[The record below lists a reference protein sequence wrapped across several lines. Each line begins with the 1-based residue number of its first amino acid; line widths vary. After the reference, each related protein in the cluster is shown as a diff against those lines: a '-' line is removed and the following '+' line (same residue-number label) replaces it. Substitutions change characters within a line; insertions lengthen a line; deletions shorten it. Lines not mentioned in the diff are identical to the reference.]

1 MSNNDDLIRMAELEM
16 SKRVHPEAHPAQDG
30 GGGAASAAAA
40 AGAAAEDAAAAADD
54 GLQPLSLLELYRFA
68 TWGELASVFVGLLC
82 TAIAG
87 CSMPA
92 MNLVFGEMMNDMS
105 GNPANIMAI
114 MDDTLV
120 LFAILGPVSALF
132 FFLGWYLVPRAAA
145 ILANRLRV
153 RFIGA
158 VLRQD
163 MVYFDEARAG
173 AIVAA
178 FNDDSEDMREGMAQK
193 LAEGVQGVT
202 ALVSSFA
209 VSFYFSWRLTLVI
222 LAVSPVFGIGM
233 QILTAYGSKDALF
246 GKKEYETAGAIAEET
261 LGAMRTVMSF
271 AGEVVA
277 ARRYEGKLR
286 ACEGAA
292 IRQGKYA
299 GLGMAFIWAGMWG
312 MFAVGFWYAAE
323 LVSNSK
329 VDAMAAAP
337 LPAGF
342 WTAPQWAEE
351 ASLAKLSGFCDYQD
365 GYMGRGSWATHSG
378 AALDTCA
385 CDLPW
390 SFLAEAVG
398 KGEYVSALSPVNLTA
413 AAAENVVAPNCGCA
427 AKATAEGSGGGGGL
441 SVGSGCVSGGMTVMV
456 FFNILVGA
464 MMAAGI
470 GPALSAIKKGRLA
483 GARIYR
489 VIDRV
494 PAIDPE
500 AGGARPAG
508 GASGRIVLKDVHFQ
522 YPTAAHKVFGGLDL
536 DIAPGE
542 TVALVGESG
551 SGKSTV
557 ARLVS
562 RFYDPDEGSV
572 SIGVNGGASS
582 GGGADA
588 CVDAKQLDVAWL
600 RSNIGLVSQEPLL
613 FDASIAD
620 NIAFG
625 VNPPPPRADIE
636 AAARTANAHDF
647 ILAFPDGY
655 DTKCGPRGSK
665 LSGGQKQRVAIA
677 RALVRKPK
685 ILVLDEA
692 TSALD
697 NESEKIVQSAI
708 DNLVSSNAGSSGATC
723 IVIAHRLST
732 IRNADRI
739 VVLGSKEGTGSAVRG
754 SCLVEQGTHA
764 ELLEKEGGLYRA
776 LVAAGSGSEA
786 AAPAAVAPTATAP
799 TAAAAA
805 AAAAASSSSSSGGDL
820 VLAVAADADD
830 EDEDAATAGGKKK
843 KKKKKEVEEKEE
855 LYEVEKARIWAYS
868 KPETPL
874 IYAGTVAA
882 LFSGIVWPA
891 CGALMGLMIDFY
903 YSPDVAQV
911 RSKGEIMAWAFGGL
925 ALVNFCS
932 QFCQNYLFEIVGER
946 MARRLRAAYFRALLR
961 QELAWHEQPEN
972 SVGTLGAR
980 LSTDVKLVRLVAG
993 QSLAATV
1000 MSMTSLLAGFGIAFY
1015 ASWRFTLA
1023 FIALFP
1029 LLAITEGINWA
1040 LMQGTET
1047 AVRNELALI
1056 SGVFSEYVSGIR
1068 EVQSFA
1074 LEPIVIRG
1082 VTETMQT
1089 KVLRLATKQAFSRG
1103 VSMFFV
1109 MFVQMNV
1116 YTIAFWMGGRLI
1128 ADGHLNFQSFS
1139 VALWAMA
1146 MGASGMGTAAG
1157 WIGDAAKA
1165 KAATSRIFELLDRV
1179 PAIDVNPWCE
1189 ATDPGDP
1196 AAVGP
1201 RPAATE
1207 APAAIPEAAF
1217 HGAVELR
1224 GVRFAYPTRQTAT
1237 VFDGLNLAIPAGQ
1250 TAALV
1255 GSSGCGKSTVIQLLE
1270 RFYDPAKA
1278 VVDAGSGGGGSDGDG
1293 GGGGSDGDDNGSV
1306 CIDGVDI
1313 KTLDVKWLRDHV
1325 GLVGQEPVLFDAS
1338 VADNIAFGKPDATRA
1353 EIEAAAKAA
1362 NAHEFIEA
1370 MAQGY
1375 DTNVGAR
1382 GGKVSGGQKQ
1392 RIAIARAIIKRPRIL
1407 LLDEAT
1413 SALDNESEKI
1423 VQASL
1428 DALIADKDVRRTTIM
1443 IAHRLTTIRN
1453 ADCIYV
1459 LENSGGGAVVVETG
1473 THDELVAK
1481 NGKYAKLQQAYAQE

>member
-1 MSNNDDLIRMAELEM
+1 MYLVLAGADKGGLFGQQAYLSAANIATEALASIRTVASFGGE
-16 SKRVHPEAHPAQDG
+16 VEAARKYEEKLGQS
-30 GGGAASAAAA
+30 SAAAITE
-40 AGAAAEDAAAAADD
+40 G
-54 GLQPLSLLELYRFA
+54 
-68 TWGELASVFVGLLC
+68 
-82 TAIAG
+82 
-87 CSMPA
+87 
-92 MNLVFGEMMNDMS
+92 
-105 GNPANIMAI
+105 
-114 MDDTLV
+114 
-120 LFAILGPVSALF
+120 
-132 FFLGWYLVPRAAA
+132 
-145 ILANRLRV
+145 
-153 RFIGA
+153 
-158 VLRQD
+158 
-163 MVYFDEARAG
+163 ARAG
-173 AIVAA
+173 LANGMLFGAMFLMYGLGLWYGSVQIAASREIAIGASPFPYPLSIRWEGELSDAADLADSPGERSYVTIAQLYCDGKAAYFGDGAYTGAAMELCACGITQATWDWMTAEMNVSYHASPECGCSHRDLVDEATGREGCKSGGSVLMVFFSIMIGAFAMGQVVPALQAIRKAREAAARMYTTIDRTPGIDPSVGGTRVEGGLRGEIEFRGVHFSYQDGTKVFEGIDIHVMPGETVAIVGE
-178 FNDDSEDMREGMAQK
+178 SGC
-193 LAEGVQGVT
+193 
-202 ALVSSFA
+202 
-209 VSFYFSWRLTLVI
+209 
-222 LAVSPVFGIGM
+222 
-233 QILTAYGSKDALF
+233 
-246 GKKEYETAGAIAEET
+246 GKST
-261 LGAMRTVMSF
+261 
-271 AGEVVA
+271 
-277 ARRYEGKLR
+277 
-286 ACEGAA
+286 
-292 IRQGKYA
+292 
-299 GLGMAFIWAGMWG
+299 
-312 MFAVGFWYAAE
+312 
-323 LVSNSK
+323 
-329 VDAMAAAP
+329 
-337 LPAGF
+337 
-342 WTAPQWAEE
+342 
-351 ASLAKLSGFCDYQD
+351 LAKLVMRFYDAKPPPS
-365 GYMGRGSWATHSG
+365 SPVSG
-378 AALDTCA
+378 A
-385 CDLPW
+385 
-390 SFLAEAVG
+390 G
-398 KGEYVSALSPVNLTA
+398 G
-413 AAAENVVAPNCGCA
+413 G
-427 AKATAEGSGGGGGL
+427 GSGGGGG
-441 SVGSGCVSGGMTVMV
+441 GGGRGV
-456 FFNILVGA
+456 FLDG
-464 MMAAGI
+464 
-470 GPALSAIKKGRLA
+470 
-483 GARIYR
+483 
-489 VIDRV
+489 V
-494 PAIDPE
+494 PIRD
-500 AGGARPAG
+500 
-508 GASGRIVLKDVHFQ
+508 
-522 YPTAAHKVFGGLDL
+522 LDL
-536 DIAPGE
+536 
-542 TVALVGESG
+542 VW
-551 SGKSTV
+551 
-557 ARLVS
+557 ARS
-562 RFYDPDEGSV
+562 EMG
-572 SIGVNGGASS
+572 I
-582 GGGADA
+582 
-588 CVDAKQLDVAWL
+588 
-600 RSNIGLVSQEPLL
+600 VSQEPLL
-613 FDASIAD
+613 FDASILD
-620 NIAFG
+620 NIRNG
-625 VNPPPPRADIE
+625 RPE
-636 AAARTANAHDF
+636 ATDEEVRQAAREANAHDF
-647 ILAFPDGY
+647 VTAFPDGY
-655 DTKCGPRGSK
+655 ETVVGARGGK
-665 LSGGQKQRVAIA
+665 MSGGQKQRIAIA
-677 RALVRKPK
+677 RAILRNPT

-697 NESEKIVQSAI
+697 SESERIVQKAL
-708 DNLVSSNAGSSGATC
+708 DKLMSGGGGGGEGARRQGKRTT

-805 AAAAASSSSSSGGDL
+805 AAAASSSSSSGGDL

-830 EDEDAATAGGKKK
+830 EDEDAATAGGKKKK

-891 CGALMGLMIDFY
+891 CGALMGLMIDYY

-1278 VVDAGSGGGGSDGDG
+1278 VVDAGSGGGVSDG
-1293 GGGGSDGDDNGSV
+1293 GGGGSDGDDDNGSV

-1443 IAHRLTTIRN
+1443 IAHRLNTIRN